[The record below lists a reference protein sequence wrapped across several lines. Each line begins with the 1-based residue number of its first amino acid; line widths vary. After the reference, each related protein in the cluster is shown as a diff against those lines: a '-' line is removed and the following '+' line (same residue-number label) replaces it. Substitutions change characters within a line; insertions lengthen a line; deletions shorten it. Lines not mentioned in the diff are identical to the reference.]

1 MNSRA
6 EQPEAP
12 RALRN
17 GMSTSVWCVVAAFGA
32 YFCVYAFRKPFTAG
46 MYADTDAPL
55 WGVGYKS
62 MLVISQM
69 LGYATSKFLGIRVV
83 AEVQPHRRVALML
96 GLIAGAELAL
106 LLFGLTP
113 RPWNF
118 FWLFFNGLALGMT
131 FGLVLGFLEGR
142 HHTEALAAGLCI
154 SFIMA
159 DGVARWTGATL
170 LAQGVVEHWMPFLA
184 ALVFAPPLLFFAWM
198 LSRVPAPS
206 THDVLMRSERAPMGR
221 DDRRAFFWRYAG
233 GLILLSGAYLL
244 ITVLRSVRADF
255 APEIWKGLGVEA
267 PKPEVFAQTE
277 AVVAISSALLA
288 GSAVLVRD
296 NRKAFFSSVAIAIA
310 GGVLIVASLV
320 GLRWGVL
327 SPFAFVVLNGLGL
340 YLPYTVVHTTVF
352 ERLIAMTRD
361 RGNIGYLMYLVDS
374 IGYLGYVAVLM
385 ARKLVQPTE
394 DFLTF
399 FVWLSWIVAIGSV
412 ALLIPMWR
420 YFALHPATK
429 NLTPMQPAVAP
440 IMGALP
446 IEGQP

>member
-1 MNSRA
+1 VNSRA
-6 EQPEAP
+6 DQHEPP

-46 MYADTDAPL
+46 MYADPDAPF

-69 LGYATSKFLGIRVV
+69 LGYALSKFLGIRFV
-83 AEVQPHRRVALML
+83 AEVQPRRRVAFML
-96 GLIAGAELAL
+96 GLIAVAELSL

-118 FWLFFNGLALGMT
+118 FWLFFNGLPLGMT

-142 HHTEALAAGLCI
+142 HHTEALAAGLCV
-154 SFIMA
+154 SFILA
-159 DGVARWTGATL
+159 DGVAKSTGASL
-170 LAQGVVEHWMPFLA
+170 LASGVAEHWMPFLA
-184 ALVFAPPLLFFAWM
+184 GLVFVPPLMFFAWM
-198 LSRVPAPS
+198 LSRIPAPS
-206 THDVLMRSERAPMGR
+206 AHDVSMRSERAPMDR
-221 DDRRAFFWRYAG
+221 SDRRAFFKRYAG
-233 GLILLSGAYLL
+233 GLMLLSIAYLL

-255 APEIWKGLGVEA
+255 APELWKGLGVDA
-267 PKPEVFAQTE
+267 PPAVFSQSE
-277 AVVAISSALLA
+277 AVVAIGAALLA

-296 NRKAFFSSVAIAIA
+296 NRKAFFGSVAIAIVGSA
-310 GGVLIVASLV
+310 LIIASLV
-320 GLRWGVL
+320 GLRWGL
-327 SPFAFVVLNGLGL
+327 FSPFGFVVLNGLGL
-340 YLPYTVVHTTVF
+340 YLPYIVVHTTVF

-374 IGYLGYVAVLM
+374 IGYLGYVGVLM

-412 ALLIPMWR
+412 AMLIPMWR

-429 NLTPMQPAVAP
+429 SLTPMQPASAP
-440 IMGALP
+440 LMGALP